1 MIKIKNNEAIT
12 LISLIITVIIL
23 IILAGVVINFSLGE
37 NGIFKQAKY
46 AKTETLKNRSK
57 GKIRK

>member
-23 IILAGVVINFSLGE
+23 IILARITN
-37 NGIFKQAKY
+37 I
-46 AKTETLKNRSK
+46 
-57 GKIRK
+57 